1 MTSILIASLLCA
13 LPPRGTPPPPADQS
27 PQQPLSDEEVRER
40 IDTFMGTIDTRISPE
55 QWRALGTRGAAIL
68 EGMAQ
73 DPNLLPTR
81 RAKAVAGLSAIGA
94 ETSSGVLL
102 SLARSPQAP
111 LNVRLTAVHGVPGVV
126 AASQLRRPS
135 SHCWR
140 VPTTSTSAR
149 RRPRSSAATGAVG
162 WCAPR
167 RSANATLC
175 PCSGPCRAATSSDV
189 IPRALR
195 EAVRRAAGSGGVAAF
210 DADGTLWR
218 EDVGEAFLRHLVA
231 IGWVR
236 LPDGSDPYEAYE
248 RAVDRDKRT
257 GYAYAAQLQ
266 EGLLAAEV
274 AAEAER
280 FARSWVPRR
289 LVRAALELRAACV
302 ESGLRTVVISASPLP
317 IVRAAA
323 PLAGIAEHA
332 AIEVRIQ
339 AGRFTREV
347 LEPIPYAEGKV
358 AAATLFGPLIVA
370 CGDSL
375 PGEK

>member
-1 MTSILIASLLCA
+1 
-13 LPPRGTPPPPADQS
+13 
-27 PQQPLSDEEVRER
+27 
-40 IDTFMGTIDTRISPE
+40 
-55 QWRALGTRGAAIL
+55 
-68 EGMAQ
+68 
-73 DPNLLPTR
+73 
-81 RAKAVAGLSAIGA
+81 
-94 ETSSGVLL
+94 
-102 SLARSPQAP
+102 
-111 LNVRLTAVHGVPGVV
+111 
-126 AASQLRRPS
+126 
-135 SHCWR
+135 
-140 VPTTSTSAR
+140 
-149 RRPRSSAATGAVG
+149 
-162 WCAPR
+162 
-167 RSANATLC
+167 
-175 PCSGPCRAATSSDV
+175 V

-195 EAVRRAAGSGGVAAF
+195 DAVRRAAASSGVAAF

-236 LPDGSDPYEAYE
+236 LPDGSDPYRAYE

-280 FARSWVPRR
+280 FARSWVPPR
-289 LVRAALELRAACV
+289 LVRAAQELCAACADA
-302 ESGLRTVVISASPLP
+302 GLKTVAISASPLP

-339 AGRFTREV
+339 AGRFTCEV

-358 AAATLFGPLIVA
+358 QAAAKFGPLIVA

-375 PGEK
+375 PGDLPLLSAARVAAVVAPSTGSPLSLEANRRGWPILNRD